1 MKNYFLG
8 LFFLLLLSG
17 CDKDPILPDN
27 DDPEDITGLPT
38 LITDTNTNITI
49 YSISL
54 SGSLIDEGDSKVFEA
69 GFVFDTV
76 PNPTIIRN
84 SNKFIVLPD
93 QNKLM
98 VIKIENIPANSTY
111 YFRSYATNNQG
122 TGYGNEMKFT
132 SLPQNIFKGNVTLS
146 TQQEVENFGNEKH
159 TTINGSL
166 EITGTVTD
174 LSPLKDLVL
183 INYAFDVKNTTQLTN
198 LKGMDNLEMV
208 NYKYFFHGMQ
218 IGNNKALKS
227 LEGLEKL
234 IRSNGEFYIINNDE
248 LVDLNGLNNFRL
260 NYFGEFRIDGC
271 EKLRNLHGIENF
283 EWLDGDIMIIK
294 NPVLED
300 ISAFE
305 KLNFMTGRIRI
316 INNASIQNV
325 HGFEG
330 LKEVDGIE
338 VYDNEKLSDI
348 KGFCN
353 LERITSIIL
362 IRNNSAL
369 KDLSGLEKIMTC
381 EFLTI
386 ENSPALSSL
395 KGLENL
401 NNIKYH
407 IRISNSGLTNFNELG
422 NLTQTQY
429 LGISNNEKL
438 QNLSGLSKLT
448 LLTGS
453 DYSLSISSNNQLKS
467 LAGLDNLTK
476 ADGQIYIGY
485 NKALNDFCPLK
496 SLLKP
501 GRKGELI
508 IEGNEV
514 NPKAADIISCNP

>member
-1 MKNYFLG
+1 MKKYFLG

-27 DDPEDITGLPT
+27 DDTEDITGLPI
-38 LITDTNTNITI
+38 LITDTNITLTI
-49 YSISL
+49 YSISI

-76 PNPTIIRN
+76 PNPTIIKN

-98 VIKIENIPANSTY
+98 VIKVENIPATSTY

-132 SLPQNIFKGNVTLS
+132 SIPQNIFKGNVTLS
-146 TQQEVENFGNEKH
+146 TQQEVENFGNEKY

-166 EITGTVTD
+166 EITGNVTD
-174 LSPLKDLVL
+174 LSPLRDIVL

-218 IGNNKALKS
+218 IVNNKALKS

-260 NYFGEFRIDGC
+260 NHFGEFRIDGC

-348 KGFCN
+348 KGFCS
-353 LERITSIIL
+353 LERITSVIL
-362 IRNNSAL
+362 FRNNSAL

-381 EFLTI
+381 EYLTI
-386 ENSPALSSL
+386 EDSPALTSL

-407 IRISNSGLTNFNELG
+407 IRISNTGLTNLNELKYLTKAG
-422 NLTQTQY
+422 YLYIIRNENLQS
-429 LGISNNEKL
+429 ISGLNMLTE
-438 QNLSGLSKLT
+438 LSGLNI
-448 LLTGS
+448 G
-453 DYSLSISSNNQLKS
+453 SNNQLKS
-467 LAGLDNLTK
+467 LFGLNNLTK

-485 NKALNDFCPLK
+485 NKTLNDFCPLK
-496 SLLKP
+496 SLLKT

-514 NPKAADIISCNP
+514 NPKAADIINCNP